1 MANDGT
7 GEVVRTI
14 RSQLRADTAVAN
26 PSAYIRAFAAAL
38 NDRFPDAEKSTPE
51 TEWRRLRDI
60 WGALGL
66 LGKALT
72 ALVRKLEQ
80 QGVVSETVEE
90 FFGGERPPGTNQ
102 YDPLIGQDTGAGAGS
117 VPGSPG
123 VPGGIPAGMRLI
135 RLGVSKARLAAE
147 EALDALDGYIPESL
161 LDAKGDL
168 IAASAADTPVRV
180 AVGTDGKVLTAD
192 SAAAAGVS
200 WQTPASG
207 GGDVENPMT
216 SDLDAGG
223 FKITNYGTPSA
234 AGDVT
239 DKAYVDAADL
249 LSILVDGTRAFTGDQ
264 SMGSHKLTNV
274 TNPSS
279 AQDAATKSYVDT
291 ADALAILKSL
301 VDAKG
306 DLLVGTASD
315 TVARLAVGTNVRAL
329 VADSSATEGVA
340 WGGGVDN
347 FVFAST
353 STFDLRFDGTHT
365 QAALTTFTPTADR
378 LYAYPVWIKRPCVI
392 DRLGY
397 EVTTAGAGGGKVRLG
412 IYKANSSTDPK
423 PGTLIVDS
431 GEFSGADV
439 ETTGMKEKTISQS
452 ILEPGLYWFAFD
464 VNTTAG
470 GSFVV
475 RAIAAASTLPILG
488 MDAAGGNRNTGLLRT
503 YSFAALPDP
512 FAGTLST
519 RSGAMPQVYVRYSS
533 AS

>member
-80 QGVVSETVEE
+80 QGVVSETVED
-90 FFGGERPPGTNQ
+90 FFGAVKWPSDAQ

-147 EALDALDGYIPESL
+147 EALDALDDYIPEAL
-161 LDAKGDL
+161 LDAKGDI

-216 SDLDAGG
+216 ADLDAGG

-239 DKAYVDAADL
+239 DKAYVDA
-249 LSILVDGTRAFTGDQ
+249 G
-264 SMGSHKLTNV
+264 
-274 TNPSS
+274 
-279 AQDAATKSYVDT
+279 
-291 ADALAILKSL
+291 DALAIPKSL

-329 VADSSATEGVA
+329 VADSAATEGVA

-347 FVFAST
+347 FLFAST

-378 LYAYPVWIKRPCVI
+378 LYAYPVWIKRPCVL

-397 EVTTAGAGGGKVRLG
+397 EVATAGAGGGKVRLG

-439 ETTGMKEKTISQS
+439 ESTGMKEKTISQS

-464 VNTTAG
+464 VNSSAG
-470 GSFVV
+470 GSFAV
-475 RAIAAASTLPILG
+475 RAIAAASTIPILG
-488 MDAAGGNRNTGLLRT
+488 MDAAGNNRNTGLLRT